1 MGTRVGVRELSRLW
15 SFRIDHG
22 DQSLSVALFAF
33 SDVVFVDVIT
43 HLKWS
48 LSLYIAGFT
57 LFYRVNNGLQFL
69 L

>member
-1 MGTRVGVRELSRLW
+1 MGSRVGARELSGLR

-22 DQSLSVALFAF
+22 DQSLSVALFAL
-33 SDVVFVDVIT
+33 SDLVLVDVIT

-48 LSLYIAGFT
+48 LCLYIAGFT
-57 LFYRVNNGLQFL
+57 LFYRVNNGLRFL